1 MTPIPMKLAT
11 PVRPSPWKITPD
23 ITHPNETHMS
33 NRTQLALLLEE
44 VGALPASY
52 ALKEKEAA

>member
-1 MTPIPMKLAT
+1 
-11 PVRPSPWKITPD
+11 
-23 ITHPNETHMS
+23 MS